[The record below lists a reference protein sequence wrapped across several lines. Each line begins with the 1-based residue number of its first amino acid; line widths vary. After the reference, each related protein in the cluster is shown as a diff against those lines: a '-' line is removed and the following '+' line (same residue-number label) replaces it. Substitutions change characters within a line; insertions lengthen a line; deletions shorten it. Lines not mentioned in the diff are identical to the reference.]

1 MQVPKQG
8 KTKLS
13 TSSQSSPSSR
23 IPFPHTTDEAD
34 VQSGL
39 QAPPFG
45 AGAEAS
51 QSYEYPAESAVYWKI
66 PSPHFDAKTHVAEQV

>member
-1 MQVPKQG
+1 MPKQG
-8 KTKLS
+8 KPKFW

-23 IPFPHTTDEAD
+23 IPFPHTADEAD

-39 QAPPFG
+39 QAPPLG

-51 QSYEYPAESAVYWKI
+51 QSSEYPTKSAVYWKI
-66 PSPHFDAKTHVAEQV
+66 PSPHLDAKTHAAEQV